1 VLDVLI
7 STGEAGDNERRAD
20 GSRTAATAVPPKR
33 PNPPATLTPPP
44 VPSAV
49 EPADH
54 GPPADAPQGLADLE
68 RRLWDAANALRGPV
82 DPADFKTYVFPML
95 FWKWTSDT
103 WDWEHATA
111 VEEFGE
117 DVPAEVEADYHRFS
131 LPVGTHWRQVTTRTA
146 NLVCEIGK
154 ALGRIEQANPI
165 SLAGIF
171 GDAAWG
177 NKERLPAP
185 SLVALVNA
193 FNGLVLN
200 PDQV

>member
-1 VLDVLI
+1 MGLRP
-7 STGEAGDNERRAD
+7 TRRRAWRTLS
-20 GSRTAATAVPPKR
+20 GGCGMRPTRYVARWTRPTSR
-33 PNPPATLTPPP
+33 
-44 VPSAV
+44 
-49 EPADH
+49 
-54 GPPADAPQGLADLE
+54 
-68 RRLWDAANALRGPV
+68 
-82 DPADFKTYVFPML
+82 PMCSRCC